1 MKNNCQIFLS
11 NIEYIKKNNN
21 LNSNITYD
29 YNEELI
35 KNRELIIDD
44 FSFCVNFYKCK
55 FPKKIVSVN
64 QIKNSDM
71 FEDKFITSV
80 SISNNDF
87 LINDLLY
94 IMFDSK
100 KKAEVDFNDKVN
112 LLTSINNS
120 EKIFEYLNNNIDF
133 TKF

>member
-1 MKNNCQIFLS
+1 MKNNYQIFLS

-44 FSFCVNFYKCK
+44 FSFCVNFYNCI
-55 FPKKIVSVN
+55 FPKKIISVN
-64 QIKNSDM
+64 QIKNSDI
-71 FEDKFITSV
+71 FEDRFITSV
-80 SISNNDF
+80 SISNKDF

-94 IMFDSK
+94 IMFESK
-100 KKAEVDFNDKVN
+100 KKAEVDFNDKVK
-112 LLTSINNS
+112 LLTSFNNS